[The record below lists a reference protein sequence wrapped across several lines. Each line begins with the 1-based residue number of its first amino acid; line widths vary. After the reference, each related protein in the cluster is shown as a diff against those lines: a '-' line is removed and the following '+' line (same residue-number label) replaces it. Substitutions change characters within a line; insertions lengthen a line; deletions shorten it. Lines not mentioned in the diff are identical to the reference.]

1 MPEKESRSYWFDAPQ
16 GPSKLPWQEVSV
28 MFASEG
34 DETCGLC
41 GTYWKD
47 GEDCHRFHF
56 LGMNVVMECCGA
68 VIDRLYKEWGGR
80 FSGLKLHQFAKS
92 PTSPN
97 FSDLRQDLNNNLRE
111 AMTAASKVIT
121 DINQAQDRLKAIG
134 AVADFAQSHD
144 NPVLR

>member
-1 MPEKESRSYWFDAPQ
+1 MPEKKSEGRWFDVSQ

-28 MFASEG
+28 MYGSEG

-47 GEDCHRFHF
+47 DCHHFNF

-68 VIDRLYKEWGGR
+68 VVDRLYREWGNR
-80 FSGLKLHQFAKS
+80 FTGLKLHQFAHS
-92 PTSPN
+92 PTN
-97 FSDLRQDLNNNLRE
+97 RDFILLRGDLNDALCE
-111 AMTAASKVIT
+111 AAAVASKVIT
-121 DINQAQDRLKAIG
+121 DINQAQGRMEAIRS
-134 AVADFAQSHD
+134 VMDFAQSHD